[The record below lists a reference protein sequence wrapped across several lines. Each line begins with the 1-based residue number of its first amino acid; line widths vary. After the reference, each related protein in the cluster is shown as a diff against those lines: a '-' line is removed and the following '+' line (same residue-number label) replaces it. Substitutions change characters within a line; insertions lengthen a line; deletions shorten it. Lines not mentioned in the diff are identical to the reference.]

1 MENEPIDIT
10 PKINQILK
18 YLIIGLLIYGL
29 TFDLAIE
36 QKFNFSYLFYSLFLL
51 WLIKRE
57 ERAEKT
63 SN

>member
-51 WLIKRE
+51 WIIKRE
-57 ERAEKT
+57 EKP